1 MVEEGKEKFCVSSE
15 ASGRCN
21 IWESMKDNHPIKDI
35 FLKKINLNTRNAD
48 NLTVKSKHGV

>member
-35 FLKKINLNTRNAD
+35 WKKKKLNTRNAD